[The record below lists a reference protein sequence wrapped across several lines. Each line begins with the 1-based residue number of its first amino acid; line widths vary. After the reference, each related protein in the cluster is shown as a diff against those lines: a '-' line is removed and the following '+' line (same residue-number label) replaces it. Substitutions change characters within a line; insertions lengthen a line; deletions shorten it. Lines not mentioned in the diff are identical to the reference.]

1 MKTNLAAPSAAPSSL
16 AAALAVKL
24 CIVALVT
31 GSMVVT
37 STQLASAQ
45 DDEGP
50 TSSVHVTVVRDTD
63 GKPIKYAQVVLH
75 PVNRK
80 GKSKGE
86 MDLKTDVDG
95 KASLDGIPYGSVEVQ
110 VLAKGFQTFGADYEV
125 KQAETEIIVK
135 LKHPEGQ
142 YSTYENHGDTNPS
155 QKPQ

>member
-1 MKTNLAAPSAAPSSL
+1 MKKIMPALGAAIL
-16 AAALAVKL
+16 
-24 CIVALVT
+24 VALVALGT
-31 GSMVVT
+31 PA
-37 STQLASAQ
+37 LRAQ

-50 TSSVHVTVVRDTD
+50 TSSLRIVVVRDTD

-95 KASLDGIPYGSVEVQ
+95 HASLAGVPYGSVEVQ
-110 VLAKGFQTFGADYEV
+110 VVAKGFQTFGEDYDV
-125 KQAETEIIVK
+125 KQPELEITVK
-135 LKHPEGQ
+135 LKHPAGQ
-142 YSTYENHGDTNPS
+142 YSTYENHDQAPP

>member
-1 MKTNLAAPSAAPSSL
+1 M
-16 AAALAVKL
+16 
-24 CIVALVT
+24 LVT
-31 GSMVVT
+31 FAMLFGAVL
-37 STQLASAQ
+37 LAGAQ

-50 TSSVHVTVVRDTD
+50 TSSVKVVVVRDTD

-95 KASLDGIPYGSVEVQ
+95 RVSLDGVPYGSLEVQ
-110 VLAKGFQTFGADYEV
+110 VIAKGFQTFGQDYEV
-125 KQAETEIIVK
+125 KQPNLELTVK
-135 LKHPEGQ
+135 LKHPGGQ
-142 YSTYENHGDTNPS
+142 YSTYENHDDKTPP

>member
-1 MKTNLAAPSAAPSSL
+1 MKRKLSSVTL
-16 AAALAVKL
+16 VGLL
-24 CIVALVT
+24 MLFGVAL
-31 GSMVVT
+31 
-37 STQLASAQ
+37 LAQAQ

-50 TSSVHVTVVRDTD
+50 TSSVKVVVVRDTD

-95 KASLDGIPYGSVEVQ
+95 RVSLDGVPYGSLEIQ
-110 VLAKGFQTFGADYEV
+110 VIAKGFQTFGQDYEV
-125 KQAETEIIVK
+125 KQSVLEITVK
-135 LKHPEGQ
+135 LRHPGGQ
-142 YSTYENHGDTNPS
+142 YSTYENHDDKAPP